1 MAAGPVAPIT
11 LAVSELHEADQTLL
25 GGHVIDLASAAY
37 AAWVPE
43 VENGG
48 HPRQAARQ
56 LAASRKN
63 KPAVKG
69 ACL

>member
-1 MAAGPVAPIT
+1 
-11 LAVSELHEADQTLL
+11 
-25 GGHVIDLASAAY
+25 
-37 AAWVPE
+37 

-48 HPRQAARQ
+48 HPRQAARQAARQ